1 MGTIVVNAENIRLF
15 CIIVLGTVWFYLLNV
30 ELRSRDEDDK

>member
-15 CIIVLGTVWFYLLNV
+15 CIIVLGTVWFFLLN
-30 ELRSRDEDDK
+30 EHLRNEDD